1 MKIHHEDE
9 IQFLCLRDDR
19 RAKQSNP
26 DPVWDNFGWLDWEQR
41 EPRDCCSLT
50 LQKAGL
56 SRAFQLAAEVEAR
69 LPPLTG
75 S

>member
-26 DPVWDNFGWLDWEQR
+26 DPVWDNFGWLDCEH
-41 EPRDCCSLT
+41 RDAGHGCSLT
-50 LQKAGL
+50 VPKGGL
-56 SRAFQLAAEVEAR
+56 SRAFQ
-69 LPPLTG
+69 PPG
-75 S
+75 